1 MHINVKLLSIP
12 SYGCENELPTLKQ
25 EQKVSKFE
33 HRVRRGILE
42 PKSDEVAK
50 DLENAHNVNVR
61 NFCSLSS
68 TVRRIRPGRPPYV
81 FMVREREVPKP
92 HHKTYS
98 NTTTNKRD

>member
-1 MHINVKLLSIP
+1 MVV
-12 SYGCENELPTLKQ
+12 NELPALKQ

-50 DLENAHNVNVR
+50 DLENAHDEKVH
-61 NFCSLSS
+61 NFCSSSS

-81 FMVREREVPKP
+81 FMVREREVPRP

-98 NTTTNKRD
+98 NKTPNKRA